1 MQARLRKLKRLAAL
15 YGVVERMHSVELQR
29 TAAAVREVEQAIAVQ
44 QTVVRSAGFDSRET
58 LMTGDRMGWSL
69 AKTQREIAEWK
80 QERLKRIRLEREE
93 LSDVAREQYAAS
105 RVKSEQMKSVVD
117 GVTVRAEVEEGRRMQ
132 AATDDRFL
140 SRRLWVG
147 ARDEARKSS
156 R

>member
-1 MQARLRKLKRLAAL
+1 MQARLTKLKRLAAL

-29 TAAAVREVEQAIAVQ
+29 TAAAVREVEQAVAMQ
-44 QTVVRSAGFDSRET
+44 QSVARSARFDSREA
-58 LMTGDRMGWSL
+58 LMTGDRLSWSL
-69 AKTQREIAEWK
+69 AKTQRETAEWR
-80 QERLKRIRLEREE
+80 QERLEQIRLERQE
-93 LSDVAREQYAAS
+93 LSDVAKEQYAAS

-117 GVTVRAEVEEGRRMQ
+117 GVTVRAEAEEGRRMQ

-147 ARDEARKSS
+147 ARHEARKSS